1 MSAAP
6 LPVPPPRRFV
16 PALVEVNARRG
27 VTIAVHRQPHL
38 ARWAVHTN
46 AADGTP
52 ATITGPGPGQES
64 NPSNTELAAQLSA
77 AVHSLGVEVD
87 AVYCSDRALA
97 DVLKRK
103 TALPV
108 AELSP
113 SPDSLAAAQE
123 GISAVERRLVTG
135 LTLACDASRGRGRN
149 LNGCGWVLAYPD
161 GSGPAIG
168 MYTTSADHGGI
179 RAGELAAIRRGLQC
193 TVNLHPMLRDGTGD
207 ITVLS
212 DSKAA
217 LSLIERY
224 LSGSDASSEDSV
236 AQKECGKIAGL
247 TRGVN
252 VKFQWVRG
260 HDGHPLNEMADR
272 LAVMARRTEEAGLD
286 ELTRARLLANAREDA
301 RGITPQG

>member
-27 VTIAVHRQPHL
+27 VTIAVHRQSHL
-38 ARWAVHTN
+38 ARWAVHTA

-52 ATITGPGPGQES
+52 VTVTGPVPGDES
-64 NPSNTELAAQLSA
+64 NPSNTELAAQLTA
-77 AVHSLGVEVD
+77 AVRSLGLEVG
-87 AVYCSDRALA
+87 AVYCSDRAVA
-97 DVLKRK
+97 DVLKKK
-103 TALPV
+103 TDLPV
-108 AELSP
+108 SDLSP
-113 SPDSLAAAQE
+113 SPDALAAAQE
-123 GISAVERRLVTG
+123 GISAVERRLVNG

-149 LNGCGWVLAYPD
+149 LNGCGWVLAYKD
-161 GSGPAIG
+161 GSSPAIG
-168 MYTTSADHGGI
+168 MYTTAADHGGI
-179 RAGELAAIRRGLQC
+179 RGGELAAVRRGLQC
-193 TVNLHPMLRDGTGD
+193 TVNLHPALREGTGD

-224 LSGSDASSEDSV
+224 LAGADISGEDSV

-252 VKFQWVRG
+252 VKFKWVRG
-260 HDGHPLNEMADR
+260 HDGHPMNEMADR
-272 LAVMARRTEEAGLD
+272 LAVMARRTEEANLD
-286 ELTRARLLANAREDA
+286 EVARARMLANAREDA
-301 RGITPQG
+301 KGITA